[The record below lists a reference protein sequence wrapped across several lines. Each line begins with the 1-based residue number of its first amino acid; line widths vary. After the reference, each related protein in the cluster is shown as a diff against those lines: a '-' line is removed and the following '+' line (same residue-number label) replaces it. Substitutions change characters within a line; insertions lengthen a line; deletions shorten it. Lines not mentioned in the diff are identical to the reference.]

1 MSKYYLL
8 TAFKI
13 KYFLNIII
21 IFLFF
26 KDFVMLLFF
35 KILGILSSILLVVII
50 VLGHFF
56 KARGSIQ
63 PVESEVEEEDLGC
76 EEITSDFNG
85 NVSSKR
91 ILTDSEAYNLER
103 IIENL
108 PEGLLICPQVSFNA
122 FINCKITK
130 LRNQFNRKSVDYLIV
145 DHDFNPLLVVEIDDD
160 SHTSK
165 KVRMRDLKRDEI
177 AAAAGIP
184 TLRITNKTPTE
195 SLENLIRSHL
205 REAA

>member
-1 MSKYYLL
+1 M
-8 TAFKI
+8 
-13 KYFLNIII
+13 
-21 IFLFF
+21 
-26 KDFVMLLFF
+26 MPMFF
-35 KILGILSSILLVVII
+35 KILGIVALILLILII
-50 VLGHFF
+50 VFGPNF
-56 KARGSIQ
+56 KAKELE
-63 PVESEVEEEDLGC
+63 PNEEQEDSGN
-76 EEITSDFNG
+76 EECASDFDG
-85 NVSSKR
+85 NVSPKR

-103 IIENL
+103 IINNM

-195 SLENLIRSHL
+195 SLENLIRTHI